1 LNLAR
6 DPYEVLGVPR
16 KASEAEIKKAF
27 RRLAKKFHPDANKN
41 DPKAKERFA
50 EANTAYEI
58 VGDAKKRVQFDRGE
72 IDAEGKPKFQGF
84 PGGGFPGGGYGGAR
98 PGGGFGGGH
107 AGGPGETI
115 FETYSYGPEGFA
127 RSGGRS
133 GGGRSRGGFEDIL
146 SQMFG
151 GGGFGGFAGGAE
163 TAEAPPQRG
172 SDIALSTYVTLS
184 EAALGAKKRVRLP
197 TGKEVEVTIPA
208 GITDGQ
214 SVRLRAQGLSAGGP
228 PGDAIVTVHV
238 TPHPELKVDGSDLRA
253 EVSISLED
261 AVLGGTARV
270 PTLSGAVELK
280 IPAQTSGGRTFRL
293 KGKGLPKKDGGH
305 GDLLATVEIK
315 LGDPDPE
322 LDALMKKRRG
332 EK

>member
-1 LNLAR
+1 MAR

-16 KASEAEIKKAF
+16 KASDAEIKKAF
-27 RRLAKKFHPDANKN
+27 RRLAKKYHPDANKN
-41 DPKAKERFA
+41 DPKVQGRFS
-50 EANTAYEI
+50 EVNSAYEI
-58 VGDAKKRVQFDRGE
+58 LGDTKKRVQFDRGE

-84 PGGGFPGGGYGGAR
+84 PGGGGGAR
-98 PGGGFGGGH
+98 PGGGYQGH
-107 AGGPGETI
+107 PGETI
-115 FETYSYGPEGFA
+115 FESFNYGPEGFA

-163 TAEAPPQRG
+163 TAEAPLRG
-172 SDIALSTYVTLS
+172 SDIAVNLNVSLS
-184 EAALGAKKRVRLP
+184 EAALGAKKRVMLP

-228 PGDAIVTVHV
+228 PGDAIVTIHV
-238 TPHPELKVDGSDLRA
+238 QPHPDLKPEGSDLRA
-253 EVSISLED
+253 DIEIPLED

-280 IPAQTSGGRTFRL
+280 IPPQTSGGRVFRL
-293 KGKGLPKKDGGH
+293 KGKGLPKKGGGH
-305 GDLLATVEIK
+305 GDLLATVNIR
-315 LGDPDPE
+315 LGEPDAE
-322 LDALMKKRRG
+322 LDTLMQKRR
-332 EK
+332 EKKI

>member
-1 LNLAR
+1 VYLAR

-16 KASEAEIKKAF
+16 KASEAEIKKAY
-27 RRLAKKFHPDANKN
+27 RRLAKKYHPDTNKN

-50 EANTAYEI
+50 EANTAYEV
-58 VGDAKKRVQFDRGE
+58 VGDTKKRAQFDRGE

-84 PGGGFPGGGYGGAR
+84 PGGGFGGAR
-98 PGGGFGGGH
+98 PGGGPRGGH
-107 AGGPGETI
+107 GPGETI

-151 GGGFGGFAGGAE
+151 GGGFGGYAGGAE

-172 SDIALSTYVTLS
+172 SDIAVSTTISLA

-208 GITDGQ
+208 GIADGQ

-228 PGDAIVTVHV
+228 PGDAIVTIHIA
-238 TPHPELKVDGSDLRA
+238 THPELKVEGSDLRTDIL
-253 EVSISLED
+253 VPLED

-280 IPAQTSGGRTFRL
+280 IPPQTSGGRTFRL
-293 KGKGLPKKDGGH
+293 KGKGLPKKDGSH
-305 GDLLATVEIK
+305 GDLLATVNIK
-315 LGDPDPE
+315 LGDADAE
-322 LDALMKKRRG
+322 LDALMQKRR

>member
-1 LNLAR
+1 MAR
-6 DPYEVLGVPR
+6 DPYDVLGVSR
-16 KASEAEIKKAF
+16 KASEAEIKKAY
-27 RRLAKKFHPDANKN
+27 RRLAKKYHPDTNKDN
-41 DPKAKERFA
+41 PKAQSQFS
-50 EANTAYEI
+50 EANSAYEI
-58 VGDAKKRVQFDRGE
+58 VGDVKKRAQYDRGE
-72 IDAEGKPKFQGF
+72 IDAEGKPKFQ
-84 PGGGFPGGGYGGAR
+84 GFPGGGYGGAR

-115 FETYSYGPEGFA
+115 FETYSYGPEGFH

-133 GGGRSRGGFEDIL
+133 GGGRARGGFEDIL

-151 GGGFGGFAGGAE
+151 GGFAGSAE
-163 TAEAPPQRG
+163 TAEAPQQRG
-172 SDIALSTYVTLS
+172 SDIAVSTSVTLS

-228 PGDAIVTVHV
+228 PGDAIVTIHV
-238 TPHPELKVDGSDLRA
+238 QPHPELKVDGSDLRA
-253 EVSISLED
+253 DISVPLED

-270 PTLSGAVELK
+270 PTLSGAVDLK
-280 IPAQTSGGRTFRL
+280 IPPQTSGGRTFRL

-305 GDLLATVEIK
+305 GDLLATVNVR
-315 LGDPDPE
+315 LGDADPE
-322 LDALMKKRRG
+322 LEALMKKRR

>member
-1 LNLAR
+1 MAR

-27 RRLAKKFHPDANKN
+27 RRLAKKYHPDANKN
-41 DPKAKERFA
+41 DPKTKERFA

-58 VGDAKKRVQFDRGE
+58 LGEAKKRVQFDRGE

-84 PGGGFPGGGYGGAR
+84 PGGGYGGAR
-98 PGGGFGGGH
+98 PGGGFGGRPG
-107 AGGPGETI
+107 GGPGETI

-172 SDIALSTYVTLS
+172 SDIAVSTTVSLS

-228 PGDAIVTVHV
+228 PGDAIVTIHIA
-238 TPHPELKVDGSDLRA
+238 PHPELKADGSDLRA
-253 EVSISLED
+253 EISISLED

-293 KGKGLPKKDGGH
+293 KGKGLPKKDGSH
-305 GDLLATVEIK
+305 GDLLATVNIK
-315 LGDPDPE
+315 LGEPDAE
-322 LDALMKKRRG
+322 LDALMQKRRG
-332 EK
+332 K

>member
-1 LNLAR
+1 MAR

-27 RRLAKKFHPDANKN
+27 RRLAKKYHPDANKN

-98 PGGGFGGGH
+98 PGGGH

-238 TPHPELKVDGSDLRA
+238 TPHPELKADGSDLRA

-270 PTLSGAVELK
+270 PTLNGAVELK
-280 IPAQTSGGRTFRL
+280 IPPQTSGGRTFRL

-315 LGDPDPE
+315 LGEPDPE
-322 LDALMKKRRG
+322 LDALMKNRRQ
-332 EK
+332 KK

>member
-6 DPYEVLGVPR
+6 DPYEVLGVAR
-16 KASEAEIKKAF
+16 KASEAEIKKAY
-27 RRLAKKFHPDANKN
+27 RRLAKKFHPDTNKN

-50 EANTAYEI
+50 EANTAYEV
-58 VGDAKKRVQFDRGE
+58 VGDTKKRVQFDRGE

-84 PGGGFPGGGYGGAR
+84 PGGGYGGAR
-98 PGGGFGGGH
+98 PGGGFGGRQG
-107 AGGPGETI
+107 GGPGETI
-115 FETYSYGPEGFA
+115 FETYNYGPEGFA

-172 SDIALSTYVTLS
+172 SDIAVSTTISLA

-228 PGDAIVTVHV
+228 PGDAIVTIHIA
-238 TPHPELKVDGSDLRA
+238 PHPELKADGSDLRA
-253 EVSISLED
+253 DVLVPLED

-280 IPAQTSGGRTFRL
+280 IPPQTSGGRTFRL

-315 LGDPDPE
+315 LGEPDAE
-322 LDALMKKRRG
+322 LDALMQKRRD
-332 EK
+332 KK

>member
-1 LNLAR
+1 MAR
-6 DPYEVLGVPR
+6 DPYDVLGVPR
-16 KASEAEIKKAF
+16 KAVEADIKKAY
-27 RRLAKKFHPDANKN
+27 RRLAKKYHPDTNKN

-58 VGDAKKRVQFDRGE
+58 IGDTKKRAQFDRGE

-84 PGGGFPGGGYGGAR
+84 AGGGFPGGGFGGAR
-98 PGGGFGGGH
+98 PGGGRAGGH
-107 AGGPGETI
+107 PDETI
-115 FETYSYGPEGFA
+115 FESFSYGPESFH

-151 GGGFGGFAGGAE
+151 GGGGGGFGGFSGAE
-163 TAEAPPQRG
+163 TAEAPMRG
-172 SDIALSTYVTLS
+172 SDIGLALSISLP
-184 EAALGAKKRVRLP
+184 EAALGAKKRVKLP
-197 TGKEVEVTIPA
+197 NGKDVEVTIPA

-214 SVRLRAQGLSAGGP
+214 QVRLRGQGLSSGGQ

-238 TPHPELKVDGSDLRA
+238 QPHSDLKPDGDDLRA
-253 EVSISLED
+253 DIFVPLDD

-280 IPAQTSGGRTFRL
+280 IPPQTSGGRTFRL
-293 KGKGLPKKDGGH
+293 KGKGLPKKEGGH
-305 GDLLATVEIK
+305 GDLLATVNIR

-322 LDALMKKRRG
+322 LDALMQKRR
-332 EK
+332 EKK